1 MALSLRQTHI
11 QGDMKYSVTGLKN
24 LFKYTVRFYWLSLKV
39 RKCYKHY
46 TYYTIHV
53 WSFWPRPWIKTLFL
67 GTWNVQFRYRIL
79 WFSKKKSAV
88 SFYSVSAEVRNIFN
102 IICIDTLW
110 PFWPCP
116 RAKTP
121 SHKRVIKF
129 IIFLEDCTVNF
140 SI

>member
-1 MALSLRQTHI
+1 MYDRFGPVHESKPFSWGPEMCNLDI
-11 QGDMKYSVTGLKN
+11 EFYGFLK
-24 LFKYTVRFYWLSLKV
+24 KRV
-39 RKCYKHY
+39 
-46 TYYTIHV
+46 
-53 WSFWPRPWIKTLFL
+53 
-67 GTWNVQFRYRIL
+67 
-79 WFSKKKSAV
+79 V
-88 SFYSVSAEVRNIFN
+88 SFYSVSAEVRNILN

-129 IIFLEDCTVNF
+129 IIFLEDCTVYF